1 MAEKKSNREKL
12 KEITASIEQGIQ
24 DLFQSDKYA
33 EYLRTMSRFHS
44 YSVRN
49 TILIHMQRPDATAV
63 AGFNAWKKKFQR
75 NVKKGEKGITILAP
89 TPFKK
94 KIEEKKLDPVT
105 KSPML
110 DHDGNVIMEEKEVE
124 IPLFRPVKVFDV
136 SQTEG
141 KPLPQLSSPL
151 TGEVQNYEIFMEA
164 LRRTSPVPIAINPI
178 REEGVDGFLDLDAR
192 DITVKEG
199 MGQMQTVR
207 TTIHEIAHAVLHLKE
222 QNRLSATAG
231 TEQETKPK
239 DRNTKEVEAE
249 SVSYAVCQYF
259 GLQTGEYSFGY
270 IAGWSSEK
278 SLPELKASL
287 ETIGRT
293 ANQLI
298 NDIDRH
304 FKEICKERGVD
315 LTQPEQAALEAEVPA
330 PPVEARLEQAAPKAA
345 APDSIEQFSS
355 DLYDFLDNLYQT
367 GVIEHPATLD
377 SKVQFVADIAA
388 ELNNGYWEE
397 IRFSLLHLAEYP
409 HASEVCIDAASSCAA
424 CASEAKQLLD
434 RLYVL
439 EKATP
444 KMVETLREAAD
455 RAAQAEAEIEEQYPD
470 PLEKQ
475 RDHIAAEDDALW
487 DTVLDEYPMPDP
499 AFLSDELEQNYGYM
513 DGDLLPLSKDR
524 ATELLERDL
533 TIYAVQTGE
542 NPVMV
547 FDAEELTEQPE
558 GVIFAVSKEEWEA
571 SPDFHRLIADRMNH
585 QEERERAF
593 LDHSGDCF
601 AIYQL
606 RHDDSTRDLIYEP
619 LERIR
624 QAGESPRKGNY
635 ELAYTGEL
643 AFGLDLSVLD
653 KLWEKF
659 NIDHPADYHRPSM
672 SISDII
678 ALKRDDV
685 ISCYYVDRLG
695 FSPLPGFFQS
705 ENYLKNAEM
714 AMEDDLGMI
723 DGIINNG
730 PKTTV
735 AELEQQA
742 RSGQPISLT
751 DLAEAQRREQG
762 EKKSVL
768 AKLNAAPPQQ
778 GRKKTAPK
786 KSAEKER

>member
-513 DGDLLPLSKDR
+513 DGDLLPLSKER
-524 ATELLERDL
+524 AAELLERDL
-533 TIYAVQTGE
+533 TIYAIVDGGQAE
-542 NPVMV
+542 MV
-547 FDAEELTEQPE
+547 FDRDDLDERPPDMVF
-558 GVIFAVSKEEWEA
+558 GVPKEEWEA
-571 SPDFHRLIADRMNH
+571 SPDFHQLIADRMNH

-593 LDHSGDCF
+593 LDHGGDCF
-601 AIYQL
+601 AIYQIKDDDPDRL
-606 RHDDSTRDLIYEP
+606 RFMDMDWLTSQGL
-619 LERIR
+619 
-624 QAGESPRKGNY
+624 SPDRANY
-635 ELAYTGEL
+635 ELAYTGEMPC
-643 AFGLDLSVLD
+643 GLGSTALE
-653 KLWEKF
+653 KLYQKF
-659 NIDHPADYHRPSM
+659 NTDHPADYHRPSM
-672 SISDII
+672 SVSDIL
-678 ALKRDDV
+678 AVKQDGV
-685 ISCYYVDRLG
+685 VSCHYCNSIG
-695 FSPLPGFFQS
+695 FARVPDFLQP

-714 AMEDDLGMI
+714 SLEDDLGMI

-730 PKTTV
+730 PKATV

-751 DLAEAQRREQG
+751 DLAEATHRERR

>member
-1 MAEKKSNREKL
+1 MADKKTNREKL
-12 KEITASIEQGIQ
+12 KEITDSIEQGIKE
-24 DLFQSDKYA
+24 LFQSDKYA

-63 AGFNAWKKKFQR
+63 AGFNAWKNKFQR
-75 NVKKGEKGITILAP
+75 HVKKGEKGITILAP

-105 KSPML
+105 KAPMV
-110 DHDGNVIMEEKEVE
+110 DRNGNVIMEEKEIE
-124 IPLFRPVKVFDV
+124 IPMFRPVKVFDV

-287 ETIGRT
+287 ETISRT

-345 APDSIEQFSS
+345 AHDSIEQFSA

-397 IRFSLLHLAEYP
+397 IRFSLLHLAEFP
-409 HASEVCIDAASSCAA
+409 RASEVCIDAASSCAA

-455 RAAQAEAEIEEQYPD
+455 RAVQAEAEIEEQYPD

-513 DGDLLPLSKDR
+513 DGDLLPLSKER
-524 ATELLERDL
+524 AAELLERDL
-533 TIYAVQTGE
+533 TIYAIVDGGQAE
-542 NPVMV
+542 MV
-547 FDAEELTEQPE
+547 FDRDDLDERPPDMVF
-558 GVIFAVSKEEWEA
+558 GVPKEEWEA
-571 SPDFHRLIADRMNH
+571 SPDFHQLIADRMNH

-593 LDHSGDCF
+593 LDHGGDCF
-601 AIYQL
+601 AIYQIKDDDPDRL
-606 RHDDSTRDLIYEP
+606 RFMDMDWLTSQGL
-619 LERIR
+619 
-624 QAGESPRKGNY
+624 SPDRANY
-635 ELAYTGEL
+635 ELAYTGEMPC
-643 AFGLDLSVLD
+643 GLGSTALE
-653 KLWEKF
+653 KLYQKF
-659 NIDHPADYHRPSM
+659 NTDHPADYHRPSM
-672 SISDII
+672 SVSDIL
-678 ALKRDDV
+678 AVKQDGV
-685 ISCYYVDRLG
+685 VSCHYCNSIG
-695 FSPLPGFFQS
+695 FARVPDFLQP

-714 AMEDDLGMI
+714 SLEDDLGMI

-730 PKTTV
+730 PKATV

-742 RSGQPISLT
+742 RSGQPISLIE
-751 DLAEAQRREQG
+751 LAAATHREEQ
-762 EKKSVL
+762 EKKQSVRQ
-768 AKLNAAPPQQ
+768 KLKNKPRQK
-778 GRKKTAPK
+778 RTAPK
-786 KSAEKER
+786 RSAERDR

>member
-397 IRFSLLHLAEYP
+397 IRFSLLHLAEFP
-409 HASEVCIDAASSCAA
+409 RASEVCIDAASSCAA

-487 DTVLDEYPMPDP
+487 DTVLDEYPMPNP

-524 ATELLERDL
+524 AAELLERDL

-558 GVIFAVSKEEWEA
+558 GVVFAVSKEEWEA
-571 SPDFHRLIADRMNH
+571 SPDFHQLIADRMNH
-585 QEERERAF
+585 QGERERAF
-593 LDHSGDCF
+593 LDHGGDCF
-601 AIYQL
+601 AIYQIKDDDPDRL
-606 RHDDSTRDLIYEP
+606 RFMDMDWLTSQGL
-619 LERIR
+619 
-624 QAGESPRKGNY
+624 SPDRANY

-742 RSGQPISLT
+742 RSGQPISLLE
-751 DLAEAQRREQG
+751 LAAATRREEQ
-762 EKKSVL
+762 EKKQSVRE
-768 AKLNAAPPQQ
+768 KL
-778 GRKKTAPK
+778 KKQPKQEKKQTAPK
-786 KSAEKER
+786 KSVGKDR

>member
-231 TEQETKPK
+231 MEQETKPK

-278 SLPELKASL
+278 SLPEQKASL

-742 RSGQPISLT
+742 RSGQPISLLE
-751 DLAEAQRREQG
+751 LAAATRREEQ
-762 EKKSVL
+762 EKKQSVRE
-768 AKLNAAPPQQ
+768 KL
-778 GRKKTAPK
+778 KKQPKQEKKQTAPK
-786 KSAEKER
+786 KSVGKDR

>member
-524 ATELLERDL
+524 AAELLERDL

-742 RSGQPISLT
+742 RSGQPISLLE
-751 DLAEAQRREQG
+751 LAAATRREEQ
-762 EKKSVL
+762 EKKQSVRE
-768 AKLNAAPPQQ
+768 KL
-778 GRKKTAPK
+778 KKQPKQEKKQTAPK
-786 KSAEKER
+786 KSVGKDR

>member
-367 GVIEHPATLD
+367 GVIEHPAMLD

-470 PLEKQ
+470 SLEKQ

-742 RSGQPISLT
+742 RSGQPISLLEPAAAT
-751 DLAEAQRREQG
+751 RREEQ
-762 EKKSVL
+762 EKKQSVRE
-768 AKLNAAPPQQ
+768 KL
-778 GRKKTAPK
+778 KKQPKQEKKQTAPK
-786 KSAEKER
+786 KSVGKDR

>member
-231 TEQETKPK
+231 TEQETKSK

-367 GVIEHPATLD
+367 GVIEHPAMLD

-409 HASEVCIDAASSCAA
+409 HASEVCIDAASSCAV

-470 PLEKQ
+470 SLEKQ

-524 ATELLERDL
+524 AAELLERDL

-558 GVIFAVSKEEWEA
+558 GVVFAVSKEEWEA

-742 RSGQPISLT
+742 RSGQPISLLE
-751 DLAEAQRREQG
+751 LAAATRREEQ
-762 EKKSVL
+762 EKKQSVRE
-768 AKLNAAPPQQ
+768 KL
-778 GRKKTAPK
+778 KKQPKQEKKQTAPK
-786 KSAEKER
+786 KSVGKDR

>member
-231 TEQETKPK
+231 TEQETKSK

-315 LTQPEQAALEAEVPA
+315 LTQPEQAALEADVPA

-377 SKVQFVADIAA
+377 SKVQFIADIAA

-742 RSGQPISLT
+742 RSGQPISLLE
-751 DLAEAQRREQG
+751 LAAATRREEQ
-762 EKKSVL
+762 EKKQSVRE
-768 AKLNAAPPQQ
+768 KL
-778 GRKKTAPK
+778 KKQPKQEKKQTAPK
-786 KSAEKER
+786 KSVGKDR

>member
-659 NIDHPADYHRPSM
+659 NINHPADYHRPSM

-742 RSGQPISLT
+742 RSGQPISLLE
-751 DLAEAQRREQG
+751 LAAATRREEQ
-762 EKKSVL
+762 EKKQSVRE
-768 AKLNAAPPQQ
+768 KL
-778 GRKKTAPK
+778 KKQPKQEKKQTAPK
-786 KSAEKER
+786 KSVGKDR

>member
-367 GVIEHPATLD
+367 GVIEHPAMLD

-470 PLEKQ
+470 SLEKQ

-742 RSGQPISLT
+742 RSGQPISLLE
-751 DLAEAQRREQG
+751 LAAATRREEQ
-762 EKKSVL
+762 EKKQSVRE
-768 AKLNAAPPQQ
+768 KL
-778 GRKKTAPK
+778 KKQPKQEKKQTAPK
-786 KSAEKER
+786 KSVGKDR

>member
-524 ATELLERDL
+524 AAELLERDL

-558 GVIFAVSKEEWEA
+558 GVVFAVSKEEWEA

-742 RSGQPISLT
+742 RSGQPISLLE
-751 DLAEAQRREQG
+751 LAAATRREEQ
-762 EKKSVL
+762 EKKQSVRE
-768 AKLNAAPPQQ
+768 KL
-778 GRKKTAPK
+778 KKQPKQEKKQTAPK
-786 KSAEKER
+786 KSVGKDR

>member
-397 IRFSLLHLAEYP
+397 IRFSLLHLAEFP
-409 HASEVCIDAASSCAA
+409 RASEVCIDAASSCAA

-455 RAAQAEAEIEEQYPD
+455 RAVQTEAEIEEQYPD

-524 ATELLERDL
+524 AAELLERDL

-742 RSGQPISLT
+742 RSGQPISLLE
-751 DLAEAQRREQG
+751 LAAATRREEQ
-762 EKKSVL
+762 EKKQSVRE
-768 AKLNAAPPQQ
+768 KL
-778 GRKKTAPK
+778 KKQPKQEKKQTAPK
-786 KSAEKER
+786 KSVGKDR

>member
-1 MAEKKSNREKL
+1 MADKKTNREKL
-12 KEITASIEQGIQ
+12 KEITDSIEQGIKE
-24 DLFQSDKYA
+24 LFQSDKYA

-63 AGFNAWKKKFQR
+63 AGFNAWKNKFQR

-287 ETIGRT
+287 ETISRT

-742 RSGQPISLT
+742 RSGQPISLLE
-751 DLAEAQRREQG
+751 LAAATRREEQ
-762 EKKSVL
+762 EKKQSVRE
-768 AKLNAAPPQQ
+768 KL
-778 GRKKTAPK
+778 KKQPKQEKKQTAPK
-786 KSAEKER
+786 KSVGKDR

>member
-367 GVIEHPATLD
+367 GVIEHPAMLD

-409 HASEVCIDAASSCAA
+409 HASEVCIDAASSCAV

-470 PLEKQ
+470 SLEKQ

-524 ATELLERDL
+524 AAELLERDL

-558 GVIFAVSKEEWEA
+558 GVVFAVSKEEWEA

-742 RSGQPISLT
+742 RSGQPISLLE
-751 DLAEAQRREQG
+751 LAAATHREEQ
-762 EKKSVL
+762 EKKKSVRE
-768 AKLNAAPPQQ
+768 KLKNQSKQ
-778 GRKKTAPK
+778 EKKRTAPK
-786 KSAEKER
+786 KSAERDR

>member
-105 KSPML
+105 KAPMV
-110 DHDGNVIMEEKEVE
+110 DRNGNVIMEEKEIE
-124 IPLFRPVKVFDV
+124 IPMFRPVKVFDV

-513 DGDLLPLSKDR
+513 DGALLPLSKDR

-742 RSGQPISLT
+742 RSGQPISLLE
-751 DLAEAQRREQG
+751 LAAATRREEQ
-762 EKKSVL
+762 EKKQSVRE
-768 AKLNAAPPQQ
+768 KL
-778 GRKKTAPK
+778 KKQPKQEKKQTAPK
-786 KSAEKER
+786 KSVGKDR

>member
-1 MAEKKSNREKL
+1 MADKKTNREKL
-12 KEITASIEQGIQ
+12 KEITDSIEQGIKE
-24 DLFQSDKYA
+24 LFQSDKYA

-63 AGFNAWKKKFQR
+63 AGFNAWKNKFQR

-513 DGDLLPLSKDR
+513 DGDLLPLSKER
-524 ATELLERDL
+524 AAELLERDL
-533 TIYAVQTGE
+533 TIYAIVDGGQAE
-542 NPVMV
+542 MV
-547 FDAEELTEQPE
+547 FDRDDLNERPPDMVF
-558 GVIFAVSKEEWEA
+558 GVPKEEWEA
-571 SPDFHRLIADRMNH
+571 SPDFHQLIADRMNR

-593 LDHSGDCF
+593 LDHGGDCF

-659 NIDHPADYHRPSM
+659 NINHPADYHRPSM

-742 RSGQPISLT
+742 RSGQPISLME
-751 DLAEAQRREQG
+751 LAAATHREEQ
-762 EKKSVL
+762 EKKQSVRQ
-768 AKLNAAPPQQ
+768 KLKNQPKQERTV
-778 GRKKTAPK
+778 RKR
-786 KSAEKER
+786 SAERDR

>member
-409 HASEVCIDAASSCAA
+409 HASEVCIDAASSCAV

-524 ATELLERDL
+524 AAELLERDL

-558 GVIFAVSKEEWEA
+558 GVVFAVSKEEWEA

-742 RSGQPISLT
+742 RSGQPISLLE
-751 DLAEAQRREQG
+751 LAAATHREEQ
-762 EKKSVL
+762 EKKKSVRE
-768 AKLNAAPPQQ
+768 KLKNQSKQ
-778 GRKKTAPK
+778 EKKRTAPK
-786 KSAEKER
+786 KSAERDR

>member
-1 MAEKKSNREKL
+1 M
-12 KEITASIEQGIQ
+12 TG
-24 DLFQSDKYA
+24 
-33 EYLRTMSRFHS
+33 
-44 YSVRN
+44 V
-49 TILIHMQRPDATAV
+49 
-63 AGFNAWKKKFQR
+63 
-75 NVKKGEKGITILAP
+75 
-89 TPFKK
+89 
-94 KIEEKKLDPVT
+94 
-105 KSPML
+105 
-110 DHDGNVIMEEKEVE
+110 
-124 IPLFRPVKVFDV
+124 
-136 SQTEG
+136 QTCA
-141 KPLPQLSSPL
+141 LP
-151 TGEVQNYEIFMEA
+151 I
-164 LRRTSPVPIAINPI
+164 
-178 REEGVDGFLDLDAR
+178 
-192 DITVKEG
+192 
-199 MGQMQTVR
+199 
-207 TTIHEIAHAVLHLKE
+207 
-222 QNRLSATAG
+222 
-231 TEQETKPK
+231 
-239 DRNTKEVEAE
+239 
-249 SVSYAVCQYF
+249 
-259 GLQTGEYSFGY
+259 
-270 IAGWSSEK
+270 WSSEK

-742 RSGQPISLT
+742 RSGQPISLLE
-751 DLAEAQRREQG
+751 LAAATRREEQ
-762 EKKSVL
+762 EKKQSVRE
-768 AKLNAAPPQQ
+768 KL
-778 GRKKTAPK
+778 KKQPKQEKKQTAPK
-786 KSAEKER
+786 KSVGKDR

>member
-397 IRFSLLHLAEYP
+397 IRFSLLHLAEFP
-409 HASEVCIDAASSCAA
+409 RASEVCIDAASSCAA

-513 DGDLLPLSKDR
+513 DGDLLPLSKER
-524 ATELLERDL
+524 AAELLERDL
-533 TIYAVQTGE
+533 TIYAIVDGGQAE
-542 NPVMV
+542 MV
-547 FDAEELTEQPE
+547 FDRDDLNERPPDMVF
-558 GVIFAVSKEEWEA
+558 GVPKEEWEA
-571 SPDFHRLIADRMNH
+571 SPDFHQLIADRMNR

-593 LDHSGDCF
+593 LDHGGDCF

-742 RSGQPISLT
+742 RSGQPISLLE
-751 DLAEAQRREQG
+751 LAAATRREEQ
-762 EKKSVL
+762 EKKQSVRE
-768 AKLNAAPPQQ
+768 KL
-778 GRKKTAPK
+778 KKQPKQEKKQTAPK
-786 KSAEKER
+786 KSVGKDR

>member
-377 SKVQFVADIAA
+377 SKVQFIADIAA

-742 RSGQPISLT
+742 RSGQPISLLE
-751 DLAEAQRREQG
+751 LAAATRREEQ
-762 EKKSVL
+762 EKKQSVRE
-768 AKLNAAPPQQ
+768 KL
-778 GRKKTAPK
+778 KKQPKQEKKQTAPK
-786 KSAEKER
+786 KSVGKDR

>member
-231 TEQETKPK
+231 TEPETKPK

-315 LTQPEQAALEAEVPA
+315 LTQPEQAALEADVPA
-330 PPVEARLEQAAPKAA
+330 PPVEARLEKAAPKAA
-345 APDSIEQFSS
+345 VPDSIEQFSA

-377 SKVQFVADIAA
+377 SKVQFIADIAA

-524 ATELLERDL
+524 AAELLERDL

-558 GVIFAVSKEEWEA
+558 GVVFAVSKEEWEA

-653 KLWEKF
+653 KLWETF

-742 RSGQPISLT
+742 RSGQPISLLE
-751 DLAEAQRREQG
+751 LAAATRREEQ
-762 EKKSVL
+762 EKKQSVRE
-768 AKLNAAPPQQ
+768 KL
-778 GRKKTAPK
+778 KKQPKQEKKQTAPK
-786 KSAEKER
+786 KSVGKDR